1 MIPKGNSLAPTSS
14 VAKNSAPANT
24 LTFKPGR
31 RRKSLIEW
39 SDSSR
44 QAQVLDW
51 HHRAQEFGLD
61 VEEHEDVEGGPRY
74 DVDPKRL
81 LEDEAHEAFA
91 PQHVEEDLER
101 ETEDEDDERLEPG
114 STGREDVDL
123 VRVYLQHIGRRKLLK
138 APEEVALGQRIENA

>member
-1 MIPKGNSLAPTSS
+1 MSPKGKSLAPQFD
-14 VAKNSAPANT
+14 VAKNSAPTT

-44 QAQVLDW
+44 QAQALDW

-61 VEEHEDVEGGPRY
+61 VESHEDVEGGPRY
-74 DVDPKRL
+74 DADPKRL
-81 LEDEAHEAFA
+81 LEDEEPEAFA
-91 PQHVEEDLER
+91 PQHLDDAEFER
-101 ETEDEDDERLEPG
+101 EQDEDEEEEERFEAG

-123 VRVYLQHIGRRKLLK
+123 VRVY
-138 APEEVALGQRIENA
+138 